1 VILGNGAK
9 DLFSPN
15 GALGSNKSNGVYA
28 AMPHQVSV
36 YTVQSEERFHGI
48 APSEARVSS
57 RSVLETETNYLLIS
71 DINSLIFLTVP

>member
-1 VILGNGAK
+1 
-9 DLFSPN
+9 
-15 GALGSNKSNGVYA
+15 
-28 AMPHQVSV
+28 MPHQVSV